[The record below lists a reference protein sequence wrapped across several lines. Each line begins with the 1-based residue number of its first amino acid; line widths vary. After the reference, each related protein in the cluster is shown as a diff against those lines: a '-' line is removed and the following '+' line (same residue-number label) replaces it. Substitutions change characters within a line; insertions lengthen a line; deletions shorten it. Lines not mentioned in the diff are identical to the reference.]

1 MVALLEKLQQFI
13 IKMQKKLNE
22 PIKYKNKH
30 LILVGIVVIILFF
43 VIG

>member
-13 IKMQKKLNE
+13 IRMQKKLNQ

-30 LILVGIVVIILFF
+30 LVLAGIVVIIFF
-43 VIG
+43 IVLT